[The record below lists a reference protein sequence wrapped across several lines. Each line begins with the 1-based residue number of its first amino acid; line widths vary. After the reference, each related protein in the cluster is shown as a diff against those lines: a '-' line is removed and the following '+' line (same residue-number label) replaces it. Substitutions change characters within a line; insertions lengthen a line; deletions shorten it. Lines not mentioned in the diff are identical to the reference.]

1 MTPSHPVQSS
11 SVSDE
16 WENLPTSKD
25 PPLFLRKW
33 QSIGFFFLRKY
44 KILQEPIASRNFA
57 VNIKEIQAKENW
69 ETAHKNDSSVFVFVF
84 LLLASSPW
92 SSCLRG
98 VSATDN
104 VVLLV

>member
-1 MTPSHPVQSS
+1 MGKSAHFQR
-11 SVSDE
+11 
-16 WENLPTSKD
+16 PTA
-25 PPLFLRKW
+25 FLEEMAEHW
-33 QSIGFFFLRKY
+33 FFFLRKY

-69 ETAHKNDSSVFVFVF
+69 ETAQKNDSSVFVFVF